1 MYRRG
6 KKKEERLKMKEEGN
20 EECLEFEKLGVW
32 HRKIKKESIE
42 ISKILVGLIKYL
54 SDKRGEQK
62 EESFL

>member
-1 MYRRG
+1 
-6 KKKEERLKMKEEGN
+6 MKEEGN